1 MHSQQEMSRFLYKSN
16 HYNLVTCYYFNAM
29 AMASGYGYMA
39 APMQPRKV
47 YLARKAIYNNFNTA
61 GHILTCSC
69 ICAVVKS
76 KCSV

>member
-1 MHSQQEMSRFLYKSN
+1 
-16 HYNLVTCYYFNAM
+16 
-29 AMASGYGYMA
+29 MASGYGYMA
-39 APMQPRKV
+39 ATMQPRKV